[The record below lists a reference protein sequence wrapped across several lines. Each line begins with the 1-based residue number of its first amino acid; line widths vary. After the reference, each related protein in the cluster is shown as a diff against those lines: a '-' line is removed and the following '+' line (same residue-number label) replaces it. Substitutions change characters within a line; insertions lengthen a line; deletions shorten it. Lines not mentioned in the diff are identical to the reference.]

1 MAGESTIERI
11 NINSEEL
18 QRNESLA
25 IFKIVDGLKEI
36 LEEDRQQKQPLF
48 LSLNDKLLINLV
60 KEHIENKQ
68 RQCLIGI
75 TGESAS
81 GKTTLVN

>member
-11 NINSEEL
+11 SINSEEL

-36 LEEDRQQKQPLF
+36 LEEDRRQKQPLF

-60 KEHIENKQ
+60 KEHI
-68 RQCLIGI
+68 
-75 TGESAS
+75 
-81 GKTTLVN
+81 